1 VCYAGV
7 CYLCYDIVSI
17 SRQKHSPF
25 LVRQILFSRSICIRL
40 LLERF
45 LESQMWVRCDMR
57 AKSRTQ
63 MKRRKQLL
71 GLKVAQIGALRAL
84 ATDGRHV
91 EMCWM

>member
-1 VCYAGV
+1 MVEAEECAGV

-45 LESQMWVRCDMR
+45 LESQMWVRCDI
-57 AKSRTQ
+57 ASKEPDSNET
-63 MKRRKQLL
+63 
-71 GLKVAQIGALRAL
+71 V
-84 ATDGRHV
+84 
-91 EMCWM
+91 